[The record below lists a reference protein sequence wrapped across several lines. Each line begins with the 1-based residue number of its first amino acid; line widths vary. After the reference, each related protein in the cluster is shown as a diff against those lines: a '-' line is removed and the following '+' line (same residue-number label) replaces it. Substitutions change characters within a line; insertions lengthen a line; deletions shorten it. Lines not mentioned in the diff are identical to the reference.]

1 MLVPQWFWEPDLHV
15 RTLDML
21 IPIYHDIVGRGMV
34 MEIAFSIDRDGL
46 VQDTHA
52 AQYKALGD
60 WVRQCYGTPLASTSG
75 EYAREFKLHLPAGV
89 EFDRI
94 MLQEKTVQ
102 GQRVRRW
109 SVESSTDGSTWTP
122 LFKGQAIGVKR
133 IKLLGSDGPWYNTTK
148 TVTTS
153 APTTLR
159 LTISESVAPPLIKAF
174 AVFAPCKNGA

>member
-15 RTLDML
+15 RTLNIL

-46 VQDTHA
+46 VQDRNA

-75 EYAREFKLHLPAGV
+75 WYAHGFKLQLPAGV
-89 EFDRI
+89 EFDSI

-102 GQRVRRW
+102 A
-109 SVESSTDGSTWTP
+109 
-122 LFKGQAIGVKR
+122 QAEQAR
-133 IKLLGSDGPWYNTTK
+133 L
-148 TVTTS
+148 
-153 APTTLR
+153 LR
-159 LTISESVAPPLIKAF
+159 LV
-174 AVFAPCKNGA
+174 